1 MLFNSFEFL
10 LFFLITT
17 PLYFLLEHKYRWMLL
32 LVASCFFYMFFKPVY
47 ILILAFTIII
57 DYFVGIAL
65 EKESNKKTKK
75 LILVLSLIANVGIL
89 VVFKYWNFL
98 SENLNIL
105 LSVFGTPKKVPL
117 LEILLPIGLSFHTF
131 QAMSYT
137 IEVYRGR
144 QKAEKHFG
152 IYSLYVMF
160 YPQLVAGP
168 IERPQN
174 ILHQLHEK
182 VHFSYAN
189 LKTGLLFIL
198 IGLVKKM
205 VIADRMG
212 GYVDSFYGDMNS
224 MTFIP
229 TVLAIIFYSFQIY
242 CDFSGYSSIAIGTAK
257 CLGINLMVN
266 FDKPYQGTSIG
277 DFWRRWHISLS
288 TWFRDYVYFPL
299 GGSRG
304 SKIETIRNISIVFM
318 LSGIWHGA
326 NWTFVVWGAIHAM
339 FLIFENLTDKSPT
352 IIRAKILR
360 QLIVFTIVSLA
371 WIFFRSQNF
380 DQAFS
385 VFRKLAELNID
396 WRLGQISA
404 ELSPFNLLLCF
415 IMIPLLFIIDNIK
428 LSTYRKHLLLFF
440 IVGTL
445 LIILFGKSNEAQF
458 IYFQF

>member
-17 PLYFLLEHKYRWMLL
+17 PLFFLLEHKYRWMLL
-32 LVASCFFYMFFKPVY
+32 LAASCFFYMFFKPIY
-47 ILILAFTIII
+47 ILILAFTIVI

-65 EKESNKKTKK
+65 EKERNKSAKK
-75 LILVLSLIANVGIL
+75 LILVLSLIANIGIL
-89 VVFKYWNFL
+89 VVFKYWNFM
-98 SENLNIL
+98 SENLNSL
-105 LSVFGTPKKVPL
+105 LMFWGSPKKIPL

-137 IEVYRGR
+137 IEVYRGH

-174 ILHQLHEK
+174 VLHQLHEK
-182 VHFSYAN
+182 VSFSYAN

-212 GYVDSFYGDMNS
+212 GYVDAFYGDINS
-224 MTFIP
+224 MSFIP

-257 CLGINLMVN
+257 CLGVNLMTN
-266 FDKPYQGTSIG
+266 FDKPYQSQSIG
-277 DFWRRWHISLS
+277 EFWRRWHISLS

-299 GGSRG
+299 GGNRV
-304 SKIETIRNISIVFM
+304 SKWKVIRNISIVFM

-326 NWTFVVWGAIHAM
+326 NWTFVVWGGLHAI
-339 FLIFENLTDKSPT
+339 FLIFENLTSKTS
-352 IIRAKILR
+352 IIRSKMLKH
-360 QLIVFTIVSLA
+360 LVVFTLVSLA

-380 DQAFS
+380 AQAFS
-385 VFRKLAELNID
+385 VFKNLTDFKLD
-396 WRLGQISA
+396 WRLSQVSA
-404 ELSPFNLLLCF
+404 LLSPFNLLLC
-415 IMIPLLFIIDNIK
+415 ILTIPLLFAIDNIRV
-428 LSTYRKHLLLFF
+428 STYRKHLLLFF
-440 IVGTL
+440 IIGTL